1 MLTVG
6 NGLTVT
12 AKDAAAALTQPA
24 VLVPLKVYVIFDV
37 GATDIL
43 LKLLLVLQVQVL
55 APDAD
60 KLILSPEHN
69 ALVPVILTTGK
80 AFTVTVNAKR

>member
-6 NGLTVT
+6 KGFTVT

-43 LKLLLVLQVQVL
+43 LKLLLVLQV
-55 APDAD
+55 
-60 KLILSPEHN
+60 
-69 ALVPVILTTGK
+69 
-80 AFTVTVNAKR
+80 